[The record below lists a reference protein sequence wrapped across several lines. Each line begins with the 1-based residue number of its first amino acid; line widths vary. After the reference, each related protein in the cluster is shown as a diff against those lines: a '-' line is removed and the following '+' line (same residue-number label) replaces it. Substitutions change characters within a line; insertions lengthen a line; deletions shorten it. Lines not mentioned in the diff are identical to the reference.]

1 MDIAG
6 HSVSLVALVSL
17 GVLVGLVA
25 GMFGV
30 GGGFVLTP
38 LLSVVLD
45 VPLPIA
51 VGSGMCQMIGTAMVA
66 LLRHQ
71 KLGQG
76 ETRVDWL
83 MLAGSLV
90 GAVAGART
98 VKALQAAGSILIQGK
113 SVPLVSAVLYLCYI
127 VFLLGALAPLIRRQ
141 RGGVELLAYVRHGPL
156 SRVRIPPFVDF
167 PRVPLTGISAP
178 VVAYVGLGLGYLSGL
193 LGVGGGIA
201 LMPVLLYGFGFPMRQ
216 AAGTG
221 ILVLLVTAV
230 GGTVAHALAGN
241 VHLGLAMVVLVG
253 ASMSAQVG
261 ALATN
266 RLPAGLLRRGLALM
280 IVATTCAVAFQ
291 LVRQFL

>member
-1 MDIAG
+1 MDVAG
-6 HSVSLVALVSL
+6 HSVSLLALVSL

-30 GGGFVLTP
+30 GGGFILTP
-38 LLSVVLD
+38 LLSIVLD

-51 VGSGMCQMIGTAMVA
+51 VGSGMCQMVGTATVA

-71 KLGQG
+71 KLRQG
-76 ETRVDWL
+76 ETRFDGL
-83 MLAGSLV
+83 MLAGSFL

-98 VKALQAAGSILIQGK
+98 VVALEARGNVMIRGA
-113 SVPLVSAVLYLCYI
+113 SVPLVTVVLYLAYL
-127 VFLLGALAPLIRRQ
+127 VFLIGALIPLIRRQ
-141 RGGVELLAYVRHGPL
+141 HGGLEPLAYVRRGPLARLRVPPYVDLPAVPL
-156 SRVRIPPFVDF
+156 SRV
-167 PRVPLTGISAP
+167 SAP
-178 VVAYVGLGLGYLSGL
+178 VIAYIGLGLGYLSGL

-221 ILVLLVTAV
+221 ILVLLVTAIS
-230 GGTVAHALAGN
+230 GTVAHALAGN
-241 VHLGLAMVVLVG
+241 VHLGLSMVVLIG
-253 ASMSAQVG
+253 ASVSAQVG

-280 IVATTCAVAFQ
+280 IVATAIAVAGQ
-291 LVRQFL
+291 LLRRIF